1 MTFFIYFSLQ
11 TIQFEFKHCPY
22 RPYRPILYKFY
33 CLTLNLRKAN
43 KFQAVAC
50 FSCSSSLVYLSHS
63 TSCLDKLKGG
73 LTSSLSIN
81 HKYFFIYTQGCI
93 QGPPLYTS
101 PPFYLLCPL
110 EEVNTMI
117 EGRFSHQAKL
127 LRTPL
132 ECQKKIKPP
141 LGKSCIRPCIHCIH

>member
-11 TIQFEFKHCPY
+11 TIQFEFKHCPC

-63 TSCLDKLKGG
+63 TSCLDKLKGA

-93 QGPPLYTS
+93 QGPPLVYIPPPSMPLRGSEHYDFGEIQPPSEAAENPPGMSKKRLS
-101 PPFYLLCPL
+101 PP
-110 EEVNTMI
+110 
-117 EGRFSHQAKL
+117 G
-127 LRTPL
+127 
-132 ECQKKIKPP
+132 KI
-141 LGKSCIRPCIHCIH
+141 L